1 MKSTATQLGAAGANG
16 ERTFNWVDLLI
27 FGAVLGL
34 LWSILQFGSGMMVHF
49 DATSQSLP
57 ISTHIRHIP
66 YYAGRTLLR
75 MWIAF
80 GFSLIFTFSIG
91 YAAAKN
97 RIARAII
104 LPFMDIMQSIPV
116 LSFLTI
122 FITFFVSLF
131 PGSLIGVEC
140 ASVLTVFTGQ
150 VWNMAFGFYHSMVTI
165 PQDLHEAATNYRLTA
180 LQRFQKLEVP
190 ASMHSLIWN
199 CMMSF
204 GAGWFAVSASEAIT
218 VLGKN
223 IQLPGLGSY
232 MATAV
237 STGDYWAAFW
247 AIITMLFVILATDQL
262 VWRPLLVWADKFK
275 IELTESAHP
284 PTSWFYDL
292 LRRAYIFEWTAKHVL
307 IPLSTFYDDLRV
319 KLSARHAENFAKPG
333 KIGKYVWPA
342 VGIVLLL
349 GLLGEVILGAM
360 AGFDAVY
367 HHISMAEIVKI
378 VGLGFVTLLRVL
390 AVTILATLIWTPVG
404 VWIGSRQRVA
414 QFAQPL
420 VQIFASFPVNM
431 TFPLIVGLFVRYN
444 IDMNWGCILLIAMGA
459 QWYILFNVIAGAMS
473 IPNDLKE
480 AAKNY
485 GLKGWP
491 LWKTLILPAIFP
503 FWITGACTAAGGA
516 WNATILA
523 EVASWGDKTLKATGL
538 GAFIAEV
545 SSQEGGAG
553 TPALICG
560 TAIMALFV
568 VVINKLVWRRLY
580 TYAEHR
586 FHLD

>member
-1 MKSTATQLGAAGANG
+1 MKSTAAQLGAADSK
-16 ERTFNWVDLLI
+16 RSFNWVDLLI
-27 FGAVLGL
+27 FAGVLGL
-34 LWSILQFGSGMMVHF
+34 LWSVLEFGSGMMVHF
-49 DATSQSLP
+49 DARAQSLP
-57 ISTHIRHIP
+57 ISTNIRHIP
-66 YYAGRTLLR
+66 YYAGRTLIR

-80 GFSLIFTFSIG
+80 GFSLLFTFSVG

-97 RIARAII
+97 KIVRAII

-131 PGSLIGVEC
+131 PGSLFGVEC
-140 ASVLTVFTGQ
+140 ASVFTVFTGQ
-150 VWNMAFGFYHSMVTI
+150 VWNMAFGFYHSMATI
-165 PQDLHEAATNYRLTA
+165 PQDLQEAATNYRLTA
-180 LQRFQKLEVP
+180 LQRFRKLEVP

-232 MATAV
+232 MATSV

-247 AIITMLFVILATDQL
+247 AIISMLFVILATDQL

-275 IELTESAHP
+275 MELTESAHP

-292 LRRAYIFEWTAKHVL
+292 LRRAYIFEWLGEHVL
-307 IPLSTFYDDLRV
+307 VPASAFYDDLRL
-319 KLSARHAENFAKPG
+319 KLSPG
-333 KIGKYVWPA
+333 RSESESANPSKLRRYLGRAI
-342 VGIVLLL
+342 GIVLLVWL
-349 GLLGEVILGAM
+349 VYEVVFGVM

-367 HHISMAEIVKI
+367 RHISGGEIVKI

-390 AVTILATLIWTPVG
+390 AVTILATLIWTPIG

-414 QFAQPL
+414 QIAQPL

-431 TFPLIVGLFVRYN
+431 TFPLVVGLFVRYN
-444 IDMNWGCILLIAMGA
+444 IDMNWGCILLIALGA
-459 QWYILFNVIAGAMS
+459 QWYILFNVIAGAMA

-480 AAKNY
+480 AARNF
-485 GLKGWP
+485 GLKGWA

-523 EVASWGDKTLKATGL
+523 EVATWGDKTLKATGL
-538 GAFIAEV
+538 GAFISEV
-545 SSQEGGAG
+545 SSQPGGSG
-553 TPALICG
+553 IPALIVG
-560 TAIMALFV
+560 TAIMAFFV

-580 TYAEHR
+580 SYAEHR

>member
-1 MKSTATQLGAAGANG
+1 MKSTATQLVAADSK
-16 ERTFNWVDLLI
+16 RTFNWVDLLI
-27 FGAVLGL
+27 FVSVLGL
-34 LWSILQFGSGMMVHF
+34 LWSILEFGAGMMVHF
-49 DATSQSLP
+49 DTSSQSLP

-66 YYAGRTLLR
+66 YYIGRTLIR

-80 GFSLIFTFSIG
+80 GFSIIFTFSIG
-91 YAAAKN
+91 YLAAKN
-97 RIARAII
+97 KVARALI
-104 LPFMDIMQSIPV
+104 LPFLDIMQSIPV

-122 FITFFVSLF
+122 FMTFFVSLF
-131 PGSLIGVEC
+131 PRSLLGVEC
-140 ASVLTVFTGQ
+140 ASIVTVFTAQ
-150 VWNMAFGFYHSMVTI
+150 VWNMTFGFYHSMVTI
-165 PQDLHEAATNYRLTA
+165 PQDLHEAATNFRLSK
-180 LQRFQKLEVP
+180 LQRFTKLEVP

-204 GAGWFAVSASEAIT
+204 GAGWFAVSASESIT

-223 IQLPGLGSY
+223 IQLPGLGSF

-237 STGDYWAAFW
+237 SQGDYWAAFW
-247 AIITMLFVILATDQL
+247 AIISMLAVILATDQL

-275 IELTESAHP
+275 MELTESAHP
-284 PTSWFYDL
+284 PTSWFYNL
-292 LRRAYIFEWTAKHVL
+292 LRKAYIFEWLEERVW
-307 IPLSTFYDDLRV
+307 IPLSAFYADLRV
-319 KLSARHAENFAKPG
+319 KLSGQG
-333 KIGKYVWPA
+333 KVEYIRPNKAGSYLWRAIG
-342 VGIVLLL
+342 VLLL
-349 GLLGEVILGAM
+349 LAILFETVVGII
-360 AGFDAVY
+360 AGFEYVY
-367 HHISMAEIVKI
+367 RRISLTEILDI

-390 AVTILATLIWTPVG
+390 AVTVVATLIWTPIG
-404 VWIGSRQRVA
+404 VWIGSKQRVA

-431 TFPLIVGLFVRYN
+431 TFPLVVGLFVRYN
-444 IDMNWGCILLIAMGA
+444 IDMNWGCIFLIAMGA
-459 QWYILFNVIAGAMS
+459 QWYILFNVIAGATA

-485 GLKGWP
+485 GLRGWP

-503 FWITGACTAAGGA
+503 FWVTGACTAAGGA

-523 EVASWGDKTLKATGL
+523 EVATWGDKTLKATGL
-538 GAFIAEV
+538 GAFISEV
-545 SSQEGGAG
+545 SAQAGGTG
-553 TPALICG
+553 TPSLIVG

-580 TYAEHR
+580 GYAEHR

>member
-1 MKSTATQLGAAGANG
+1 
-16 ERTFNWVDLLI
+16 
-27 FGAVLGL
+27 
-34 LWSILQFGSGMMVHF
+34 
-49 DATSQSLP
+49 
-57 ISTHIRHIP
+57 
-66 YYAGRTLLR
+66 
-75 MWIAF
+75 
-80 GFSLIFTFSIG
+80 
-91 YAAAKN
+91 
-97 RIARAII
+97 
-104 LPFMDIMQSIPV
+104 
-116 LSFLTI
+116 
-122 FITFFVSLF
+122 
-131 PGSLIGVEC
+131 
-140 ASVLTVFTGQ
+140 
-150 VWNMAFGFYHSMVTI
+150 
-165 PQDLHEAATNYRLTA
+165 
-180 LQRFQKLEVP
+180 
-190 ASMHSLIWN
+190 
-199 CMMSF
+199 
-204 GAGWFAVSASEAIT
+204 
-218 VLGKN
+218 
-223 IQLPGLGSY
+223 
-232 MATAV
+232 V

-319 KLSARHAENFAKPG
+319 KLSARHAENFVKPG
-333 KIGKYVWPA
+333 KIGKYVWRA

-404 VWIGSRQRVA
+404 VWVGSRQRVA

-459 QWYILFNVIAGAMS
+459 QWYILFNVIAGAMA
-473 IPNDLKE
+473 IPNDLRE

-485 GLKGWP
+485 GLRGWP

-580 TYAEHR
+580 SYAEHR

>member
-1 MKSTATQLGAAGANG
+1 MKSTATQLGAADSK
-16 ERTFNWVDLLI
+16 RSFNWVDLLI
-27 FGAVLGL
+27 FAGVLGL
-34 LWSILQFGSGMMVHF
+34 LWSILEFGSGMIVHF

-66 YYAGRTLLR
+66 YYIGRTLIR

-80 GFSLIFTFSIG
+80 GFSLIFTFIIG

-97 RIARAII
+97 KVARAII
-104 LPFMDIMQSIPV
+104 LPFLDIMQSIPV
-116 LSFLTI
+116 LSFLAI
-122 FITFFVSLF
+122 FMTFFVSLF
-131 PGSLIGVEC
+131 PGSLFGVEC
-140 ASVLTVFTGQ
+140 ASVVTVFTAQ
-150 VWNMAFGFYHSMVTI
+150 VWNMTFGFYHSMVTI

-223 IQLPGLGSY
+223 IQLPGLGSF

-237 STGDYWAAFW
+237 SKGDNWSAFW
-247 AIITMLFVILATDQL
+247 AIISMLAVILATDQL

-275 IELTESAHP
+275 MELTESAHP
-284 PTSWFYDL
+284 PTSWFYSL
-292 LRRAYIFEWTAKHVL
+292 LRRAYFFEWVSEHVL
-307 IPLSTFYDDLRV
+307 IPLSALYADLQV
-319 KLSARHAENFAKPG
+319 KLAARRDEVRTKSS
-333 KIGKYVWPA
+333 KTGKYVWQA
-342 VGIVLLL
+342 IGVMLLL
-349 GLLGEVILGAM
+349 GLLYEVVLGVM

-367 HHISMAEIVKI
+367 QHISVTEILKI

-390 AVTILATLIWTPVG
+390 AVTILATLIWTPIG

-431 TFPLIVGLFVRYN
+431 TFPLVVGLFVRYN

-459 QWYILFNVIAGAMS
+459 QWYILFNVIAGATA

-480 AAKNY
+480 AAKNF
-485 GLKGWP
+485 GLRGWP

-523 EVASWGDKTLKATGL
+523 EVATWGDKTLKATGL

-553 TPALICG
+553 IPALICG

-580 TYAEHR
+580 SYAEHR

>member
-1 MKSTATQLGAAGANG
+1 MKSTATQLGAADSK
-16 ERTFNWVDLLI
+16 RSFNWVDLLI
-27 FGAVLGL
+27 FAGVLGL
-34 LWSILQFGSGMMVHF
+34 LWSILEFGSGMMVHF
-49 DATSQSLP
+49 DAASQSLP
-57 ISTHIRHIP
+57 ISTNIRHIP
-66 YYAGRTLLR
+66 YYAGRTLIR

-80 GFSLIFTFSIG
+80 GFSLIFTFSVG
-91 YAAAKN
+91 YAAAKHK
-97 RIARAII
+97 IARAII

-131 PGSLIGVEC
+131 PGSLFGVEC

-150 VWNMAFGFYHSMVTI
+150 VWNMAFGFYHSMVTV
-165 PQDLHEAATNYRLTA
+165 PQDLQEAATNYRLTA

-237 STGDYWAAFW
+237 STGNYWAAFW
-247 AIITMLFVILATDQL
+247 AIISMLFVILATDQL
-262 VWRPLLVWADKFK
+262 IWRPLLVWADKFK
-275 IELTESAHP
+275 MELTESAHP

-292 LRRAYIFEWTAKHVL
+292 LRRAYIFEWLGEHVL
-307 IPLSTFYDDLRV
+307 VPVGAFYDDLRV
-319 KLSARHAENFAKPG
+319 KLSAGRGEAEGAKPARLTR
-333 KIGKYVWPA
+333 YAWQA
-342 VGIVLLL
+342 VGVFLLI
-349 GLLGEVILGAM
+349 GLLYEVIFGVM

-367 HHISMAEIVKI
+367 RHISGPEILKI
-378 VGLGFVTLLRVL
+378 IGLGFVTLLRVV
-390 AVTILATLIWTPVG
+390 AVTVLATLIWTPIG
-404 VWIGSRQRVA
+404 VFIGSKQRVA
-414 QFAQPL
+414 QIAQPL

-431 TFPLIVGLFVRYN
+431 TFPLVVGLFVRYN
-444 IDMNWGCILLIAMGA
+444 IDMNWGCILLIALGA
-459 QWYILFNVIAGAMS
+459 QWYILFNVIAGAMA

-480 AAKNY
+480 AARNF

-523 EVASWGDKTLKATGL
+523 EVATWGDKTLKATGL
-538 GAFIAEV
+538 GAFISEV
-545 SSQEGGAG
+545 SAQGGG
-553 TPALICG
+553 SGIPALIVG

-568 VVINKLVWRRLY
+568 VLINKLVWRRLY
-580 TYAEHR
+580 SYAEHR

>member
-1 MKSTATQLGAAGANG
+1 MKSTATQLGAPDSK
-16 ERTFNWVDLLI
+16 RTFNWVDLLI
-27 FGAVLGL
+27 FASILGL
-34 LWSILQFGSGMMVHF
+34 FWSILHFGSGMTVRF
-49 DATSQSLP
+49 DATSQSLS
-57 ISTHIRHIP
+57 ISTDIRHIP
-66 YYAGRTLLR
+66 YYIGRTLIR

-80 GFSLIFTFSIG
+80 GFSLIFTFVVG

-97 RIARAII
+97 RVARAII
-104 LPFMDIMQSIPV
+104 LPFLDIMQSIPV

-122 FITFFVSLF
+122 FVTFFVSLF
-131 PGSLIGVEC
+131 PGSLLGVEC
-140 ASVLTVFTGQ
+140 ASILTVFTAQ
-150 VWNMAFGFYHSMVTI
+150 VWNMTFGFYHSMVTI

-204 GAGWFAVSASEAIT
+204 GGGWFAVSASEAIT

-232 MATAV
+232 MANAV
-237 STGDYWAAFW
+237 GTGNSWAAFW
-247 AIITMLFVILATDQL
+247 AIIAMLAVILATDQL

-275 IELTESAHP
+275 MELTESAYP
-284 PTSWFYDL
+284 PTSWFYNL
-292 LRRAYIFEWTAKHVL
+292 LQRAYIFDWIGERIL
-307 IPLSTFYDDLRV
+307 IPVGAFYTDLQVR
-319 KLSARHAENFAKPG
+319 LSARRNEERTMPT
-333 KIGKYVWPA
+333 KIGRDVRR
-342 VGIVLLL
+342 VIGIVLLL
-349 GLLGEVILGAM
+349 GLLYVIVLGFV

-367 HHISMAEIVKI
+367 HRISVSEILEI
-378 VGLGFVTLLRVL
+378 VGLGFVTLLRVI
-390 AVTILATLIWTPVG
+390 AVTVLATFIWTPIG
-404 VWIGSRQRVA
+404 VWIGSKQRVA

-431 TFPLIVGLFVRYN
+431 TFPLVVGLFVRYN
-444 IDMNWGCILLIAMGA
+444 IDMNWGCILLIAMGT
-459 QWYILFNVIAGAMS
+459 QWYILFNVIAGAMA

-480 AAKNY
+480 AATNF
-485 GLKGWP
+485 GLRGWP

-523 EVASWGDKTLKATGL
+523 EIATWGDKTLKATGL
-538 GAFIAEV
+538 GAFINEV
-545 SSQEGGAG
+545 SAQEGGTG
-553 TPALICG
+553 TPALIVG
-560 TAIMALFV
+560 TAIMAIFV

-580 TYAEHR
+580 SYAERR

>member
-1 MKSTATQLGAAGANG
+1 MKSTATQLGAADSK
-16 ERTFNWVDLLI
+16 RSFNWVDLLI
-27 FGAVLGL
+27 FAGVLGL
-34 LWSILQFGSGMMVHF
+34 LWSILEFGSGMMVHF

-57 ISTHIRHIP
+57 ISTNIRHIP
-66 YYAGRTLLR
+66 YYAGRTLIR

-80 GFSLIFTFSIG
+80 GFSLIFTFSVG
-91 YAAAKN
+91 YAAAKHK
-97 RIARAII
+97 IARAII

-131 PGSLIGVEC
+131 PGSLFGVEC

-150 VWNMAFGFYHSMVTI
+150 VWNMAFGFYHSMVTV
-165 PQDLHEAATNYRLTA
+165 PQDLQEAATNYRLTA

-237 STGDYWAAFW
+237 STGNYWAAFW
-247 AIITMLFVILATDQL
+247 AIISMLFVILATDQL
-262 VWRPLLVWADKFK
+262 IWRPLLVWADKFK
-275 IELTESAHP
+275 MELTESAHP

-292 LRRAYIFEWTAKHVL
+292 LRRAYIFEWLGEHVL
-307 IPLSTFYDDLRV
+307 VPVGAFYDDLRV
-319 KLSARHAENFAKPG
+319 KLSAGRGEAEGAKPARPTR
-333 KIGKYVWPA
+333 YAWQA
-342 VGIVLLL
+342 VGVLLL
-349 GLLGEVILGAM
+349 IGLLYEVIFGVM

-367 HHISMAEIVKI
+367 RHISGPEILKI
-378 VGLGFVTLLRVL
+378 IGLGFVTLLRVV
-390 AVTILATLIWTPVG
+390 AVTVLATLIWTPIG
-404 VWIGSRQRVA
+404 VWIGSKQRVA
-414 QFAQPL
+414 QIAQPL

-431 TFPLIVGLFVRYN
+431 TFPLVVGLFVRYN
-444 IDMNWGCILLIAMGA
+444 IDMNWGCILLIALGA
-459 QWYILFNVIAGAMS
+459 QWYILFNVIAGAMA

-480 AAKNY
+480 AARNF

-523 EVASWGDKTLKATGL
+523 EVATWGDKTLKATGL
-538 GAFIAEV
+538 GAFISEV
-545 SSQEGGAG
+545 SAQGGG
-553 TPALICG
+553 SGIPALIVG

-568 VVINKLVWRRLY
+568 VLINKLVWRRLY
-580 TYAEHR
+580 SYAEHR

>member
-1 MKSTATQLGAAGANG
+1 MKSTATQLGAADSK
-16 ERTFNWVDLLI
+16 RSLNWVDVLI
-27 FGAVLGL
+27 FASVLGL
-34 LWSILQFGSGMMVHF
+34 LWSILEFGSGMMVHF
-49 DATSQSLP
+49 DAASQSLP

-66 YYAGRTLLR
+66 YYIGRTLIR

-80 GFSLIFTFSIG
+80 GFSLIFTFAIG

-97 RIARAII
+97 KVARTII
-104 LPFMDIMQSIPV
+104 LPFLDIMQSIPV

-122 FITFFVSLF
+122 FMTFFVSLF
-131 PGSLIGVEC
+131 PGSLFGVEC
-140 ASVLTVFTGQ
+140 ASIVTVFTAQ
-150 VWNMAFGFYHSMVTI
+150 VWNMTFGFYHSMVTI

-180 LQRFQKLEVP
+180 IQRFQKLEVP

-223 IQLPGLGSY
+223 IQLPGLGSF

-247 AIITMLFVILATDQL
+247 AIVSMLTVILLTDQL

-275 IELTESAHP
+275 MELTESANP
-284 PTSWFYDL
+284 PTSWFYSL
-292 LRRAYIFEWTAKHVL
+292 LRRAYIFEWASEHVL
-307 IPLSTFYDDLRV
+307 IPLSAFYDDLRG
-319 KLSARHAENFAKPG
+319 KLAARRHEQQTNPS
-333 KIGKYVWPA
+333 KIAKYVFQA
-342 VGIVLLL
+342 IGVVLLV
-349 GLLGEVILGAM
+349 GLLYEVVLGAM

-367 HHISMAEIVKI
+367 HHISASEILEI

-390 AVTILATLIWTPVG
+390 AVTVLATLIWTPVG
-404 VWIGSRQRVA
+404 VWIGSKQRVA

-420 VQIFASFPVNM
+420 VQMFASFPVNM
-431 TFPLIVGLFVRYN
+431 TFPLVVGLFIRYN

-459 QWYILFNVIAGAMS
+459 QWYILFNVIAGAMA

-480 AAKNY
+480 AAKNF
-485 GLKGWP
+485 GLRGWP
-491 LWKTLILPAIFP
+491 FWKTLVLPAIFP

-523 EVASWGDKTLKATGL
+523 EIATWGDKTLKATGL
-538 GAFIAEV
+538 GAFINEV

-553 TPALICG
+553 IPALICG

-580 TYAEHR
+580 GYAEHR

>member
-1 MKSTATQLGAAGANG
+1 MKSTATQLGAADSK
-16 ERTFNWVDLLI
+16 RTFNWVDLLI
-27 FGAVLGL
+27 FAGVLGL
-34 LWSILQFGSGMMVHF
+34 LWSVLEFGAGMMVHF

-66 YYAGRTLLR
+66 YYIGRTLLR

-80 GFSLIFTFSIG
+80 GLSLIFTFSVG
-91 YAAAKN
+91 YLAAKN
-97 RIARAII
+97 KVARAII
-104 LPFMDIMQSIPV
+104 LPFLDIMQSIPV

-122 FITFFVSLF
+122 FVTFFVSLF
-131 PGSLIGVEC
+131 PGSLFGVEC
-140 ASVLTVFTGQ
+140 ASVLTVFTAQ
-150 VWNMAFGFYHSMVTI
+150 VWNMTFGFYHSMVTI

-180 LQRFQKLEVP
+180 WQRFQTLEVP

-218 VLGKN
+218 VMGKN
-223 IQLPGLGSY
+223 IQLPGLGSF

-237 STGDYWAAFW
+237 GTGDYWAVFW
-247 AIITMLFVILATDQL
+247 AVISMLTVILATDQL
-262 VWRPLLVWADKFK
+262 VWRPLLVSADKFK
-275 IELTESAHP
+275 MELTESAHP
-284 PTSWFYDL
+284 PTSWFYNL
-292 LRRAYIFEWTAKHVL
+292 LRRAYFFEWTGEHVL
-307 IPLSTFYDDLRV
+307 VPLGAFYADLRA
-319 KLSARHAENFAKPG
+319 KLSSRADFDSAKPS
-333 KIGKYVWPA
+333 KLSSYVWRA
-342 VGIVLLL
+342 IGIVVLL
-349 GLLGEVILGAM
+349 GLIFEVIVGVM

-367 HHISMAEIVKI
+367 RHISGAEILHI

-431 TFPLIVGLFVRYN
+431 TFPLVVGLFIRYN

-459 QWYILFNVIAGAMS
+459 QWYILFNVIAGSMA

-480 AAKNY
+480 AARNY
-485 GLKGWP
+485 GLRGWP

-523 EVASWGDKTLKATGL
+523 EIATWGDTTLKATGL
-538 GAFIAEV
+538 GAFISEV
-545 SSQEGGAG
+545 SSQAGGTG
-553 TPALICG
+553 TPSLIVG

-580 TYAEHR
+580 GYAERR

>member
-1 MKSTATQLGAAGANG
+1 M
-16 ERTFNWVDLLI
+16 
-27 FGAVLGL
+27 
-34 LWSILQFGSGMMVHF
+34 
-49 DATSQSLP
+49 
-57 ISTHIRHIP
+57 
-66 YYAGRTLLR
+66 
-75 MWIAF
+75 
-80 GFSLIFTFSIG
+80 
-91 YAAAKN
+91 
-97 RIARAII
+97 
-104 LPFMDIMQSIPV
+104 
-116 LSFLTI
+116 LS
-122 FITFFVSLF
+122 
-131 PGSLIGVEC
+131 
-140 ASVLTVFTGQ
+140 
-150 VWNMAFGFYHSMVTI
+150 
-165 PQDLHEAATNYRLTA
+165 
-180 LQRFQKLEVP
+180 
-190 ASMHSLIWN
+190 
-199 CMMSF
+199 
-204 GAGWFAVSASEAIT
+204 
-218 VLGKN
+218 
-223 IQLPGLGSY
+223 
-232 MATAV
+232 
-237 STGDYWAAFW
+237 
-247 AIITMLFVILATDQL
+247 VILATDQL

-275 IELTESAHP
+275 MELTESAHP

-292 LRRAYIFEWTAKHVL
+292 LRRAYIFEWIGEHVL

-319 KLSARHAENFAKPG
+319 KLSARHAENFAKPS
-333 KIGKYVWPA
+333 KIGRYVWQA

-349 GLLGEVILGAM
+349 GLLCEVILGAM

-367 HHISMAEIVKI
+367 HHISMGEIVKI

-459 QWYILFNVIAGAMS
+459 QWYILFNVIAGAMA

-523 EVASWGDKTLKATGL
+523 EVASWGNQTLKATGL

-568 VVINKLVWRRLY
+568 VIINKLVWRRLY
-580 TYAEHR
+580 SYAEHR

>member
-1 MKSTATQLGAAGANG
+1 MKSTATQLGAADSK
-16 ERTFNWVDLLI
+16 RSFNWIDLLI
-27 FGAVLGL
+27 FAGVLGL
-34 LWSILQFGSGMMVHF
+34 LWSILEFGSGMMVHF

-66 YYAGRTLLR
+66 YYAGRTLIR

-80 GFSLIFTFSIG
+80 GFSLIFTFSVG

-97 RIARAII
+97 KIARAII
-104 LPFMDIMQSIPV
+104 LPFLDIMQSIPV

-131 PGSLIGVEC
+131 PGSLLGVEC
-140 ASVLTVFTGQ
+140 ASILTVFTGQ
-150 VWNMAFGFYHSMVTI
+150 VWNMVFGFYHSMVTI

-247 AIITMLFVILATDQL
+247 AIVSMLFVILATDQL

-275 IELTESAHP
+275 MELTESAHP

-292 LRRAYIFEWTAKHVL
+292 LRRAYIFEWLGEHVL
-307 IPLSTFYDDLRV
+307 VPVSAFYGDLQG
-319 KLSARHAENFAKPG
+319 KLSAGRGEQESRNRSNLVRY
-333 KIGKYVWPA
+333 IWRA
-342 VGIVLLL
+342 VGILLL
-349 GLLGEVILGAM
+349 VGLLCEVVFGVM

-367 HHISMAEIVKI
+367 RRISVAEVLKI

-390 AVTILATLIWTPVG
+390 AVTVLATLIWTPIG
-404 VWIGSRQRVA
+404 VWIGSKQRVA
-414 QFAQPL
+414 QIAQPL

-431 TFPLIVGLFVRYN
+431 TFPLVVGLFVRYN
-444 IDMNWGCILLIAMGA
+444 IDMNWGCILLIALGA
-459 QWYILFNVIAGAMS
+459 QWYILFNVIAGAMA

-480 AAKNY
+480 AAKNF

-523 EVASWGDKTLKATGL
+523 EVATWGDKTLKATGL
-538 GAFIAEV
+538 GAFISEV
-545 SSQEGGAG
+545 SSQEGGNG
-553 TPALICG
+553 IPALIVG

-580 TYAEHR
+580 SYAEHR

>member
-1 MKSTATQLGAAGANG
+1 MKSTATQLGAADSK
-16 ERTFNWVDLLI
+16 RSFNWVDLLI
-27 FGAVLGL
+27 FAGVLGL
-34 LWSILQFGSGMMVHF
+34 LWSILEFGSGMMVHF

-66 YYAGRTLLR
+66 FYIGRTLIR

-80 GFSLIFTFSIG
+80 GFSLIFTFGIG

-97 RIARAII
+97 RVARTII
-104 LPFMDIMQSIPV
+104 LPFLDIMQSIPV
-116 LSFLTI
+116 LSFLAI

-131 PGSLIGVEC
+131 PGSLVGVEC
-140 ASVLTVFTGQ
+140 ASVVTVFTAQ
-150 VWNMAFGFYHSMVTI
+150 VWNMTFGFYHSMVTI
-165 PQDLHEAATNYRLTA
+165 PQDLHEAATNFRLTA

-204 GAGWFAVSASEAIT
+204 GAGWFAVSASESIT

-223 IQLPGLGSY
+223 IQLPGLGSF

-247 AIITMLFVILATDQL
+247 AIISMLAVILATDQL

-275 IELTESAHP
+275 MELTESAHP
-284 PTSWFYDL
+284 PTSWFYNL
-292 LRRAYIFEWTAKHVL
+292 LRRAYIFEWVGEQVL
-307 IPLSTFYDDLRV
+307 IPLSASYADLQVR
-319 KLSARHAENFAKPG
+319 LAARRNDVQTKSPNIA
-333 KIGKYVWPA
+333 KYVWQA

-349 GLLGEVILGAM
+349 GLLYEVVLGVM

-367 HHISMAEIVKI
+367 RHISVAEILKI

-390 AVTILATLIWTPVG
+390 AVTVLATLIWTPIG

-431 TFPLIVGLFVRYN
+431 TFPLVVGLFVRYN
-444 IDMNWGCILLIAMGA
+444 IDMNYGCILLIAMGA

-480 AAKNY
+480 AAKNF
-485 GLKGWP
+485 GLRGWP

-523 EVASWGDKTLKATGL
+523 EVATWGDKTLKATGL

-553 TPALICG
+553 IPALICG

-580 TYAEHR
+580 GYAEHR